1 MSLASH
7 LFEALDLKVRQG
19 LVFDGIADLE
29 RVAADLTVFDV
40 GVTVNREVED
50 HRNLRPARGAGK
62 EVFHVAGTLLHPPVA
77 CNGDLILIS

>member
-1 MSLASH
+1 LAPH

-29 RVAADLTVFDV
+29 RVATDLTVFDV

-50 HRNLRPARGAGK
+50 HRNL
-62 EVFHVAGTLLHPPVA
+62 
-77 CNGDLILIS
+77 